1 MGGPLPVKSS
11 DLGHARPADSVS
23 QLLRYTHR
31 AFMRTLEAR
40 IAAHGIAVSTWF
52 LLRVLWEQDG
62 LTQAELGERVGI
74 VGPTAVAAMRRL
86 LQDGLAVR
94 RPDKEDKRKLRI
106 FLTPKGRE
114 LETVLLPEAAAAI
127 KLATDGLRPQEIAE
141 LKRLLR
147 RIALNLGRFVP
158 PAVLEQV
165 RVRVAADP
173 AATGRRRNARSAGR

>member
-1 MGGPLPVKSS
+1 LPAKLS

-52 LLRVLWEQDG
+52 LLRVLWEKDG

-94 RPDKEDKRKLRI
+94 RLDRDDKRKLRV
-106 FLTPKGRE
+106 FLTAKGRE
-114 LETVLLPEAAAAI
+114 LEAVLLPEAAAAI
-127 KLATDGLRPQEIAE
+127 ELATEGLRAQEIAE

-147 RIALNLGRFVP
+147 RIAVNLGRFVP
-158 PAVLEQV
+158 PAVLEEIRAQA
-165 RVRVAADP
+165 AAD
-173 AATGRRRNARSAGR
+173 ASATRRQRNGSNTRP